1 MLRAEEREA
10 LVAAALAA
18 REQAYAPYSH
28 YHVGAALLTED
39 GALIT
44 GANVENAVYP
54 LGICAERVAVAKAV
68 SEGHRRFRAIAV
80 ASETG
85 VAPCGACRQTLRE
98 FAEHL
103 PILLVDAQG
112 RVVREVDL
120 ADLLPLA
127 FSAQDLD
134 AA

>member
-1 MLRAEEREA
+1 MLRPDEREA

-18 REQAYAPYSH
+18 RERAYAPYSH
-28 YHVGAALLTED
+28 YHVGAALLLAD
-39 GALIT
+39 GTLVT

-68 SEGHRRFRAIAV
+68 SEGRREFRALAV

-120 ADLLPLA
+120 ADLLPYS
-127 FSAQDLD
+127 FSAADLPST
-134 AA
+134 